1 MNAALDR
8 IVVVGSG
15 STGMASAL
23 ALSRAG
29 HPVALVEREVLPP
42 CTDSV
47 EAFDLWERR
56 GAPQTRHSH
65 AFLARLHNELQS
77 RAPDL
82 YAELLAAGAEVLSF
96 KDMVLE
102 VYEDPEFIPEDEEL
116 NLLACRRITF
126 DWAFRRHLESIP
138 GVERIDGA
146 TVEGLVAETD
156 AATSLP
162 RVTGVRLRDAQGS
175 RTLEARL
182 VVDAS
187 GRNTKL
193 GAWLEDIGAR
203 PLEDESE
210 PCGIFYSS
218 RFYRLLD
225 GVDPP
230 PIEGPIGADL
240 GYMKYAIFPG
250 DSRIF
255 SVTLAASPE
264 DAELRLLLQAEGFT
278 AAACALPATQ
288 AWVDP
293 AVSEPITKVYG
304 YADLHNRRRFFVREG
319 EPLALG
325 VFPIGDA
332 LVHQNPLSGR
342 GCTLGWL
349 AAFDLAEALGAHPG
363 DLQGFALDLDERLAR
378 NVVPWYENMR
388 DQDRVSA
395 ATEVAQDSG
404 RDPFDFTG
412 EDGRVDPAAYMRSLL
427 RDGLMPALREDL
439 HVLRAFMRVFNLLD
453 SPRDLMADPQ
463 LLGRVMRVWQ
473 GRESRERI
481 SFGPDRAEMIRLLR
495 AEA

>member
-1 MNAALDR
+1 VNAALDR

-15 STGMASAL
+15 LTGMASAL
-23 ALSRAG
+23 ALSQAG
-29 HPVALVEREVLPP
+29 HPVTLVEREVLPP

-47 EAFDLWERR
+47 EAFDRWERR

-65 AFLARLHNELQS
+65 AFLARLHNELRN

-126 DWAFRRHLESIP
+126 DWVFRRHLESIP
-138 GVERIDGA
+138 GIERIDGA

-156 AATSLP
+156 DATNLP

-175 RTLEARL
+175 RTLTAGL

-193 GAWLEDIGAR
+193 GAWLEEAGAR

-230 PIEGPIGADL
+230 PMEGPIGADL

-264 DAELRLLLQAEGFT
+264 DAELRLLLQAEGFAV
-278 AAACALPATQ
+278 AASALPATQ

-325 VFPIGDA
+325 VFPVGDA

-349 AAFDLAEALGAHPG
+349 AAFDLAEALAAHPG
-363 DLQGFALDLDERLAR
+363 DLRAFALDLDERLAR

-395 ATEVAQDSG
+395 ATEAVQDSG

-481 SFGPDRAEMIRLLR
+481 SFGPDRSEMIRCLR